1 VIVSGLKKFLISFV
15 IFAALCFFGLKWYV
29 NAEVDKELTRAVA
42 DTPGLALSYADL
54 SVDITAHTV
63 TLKGVDALFP
73 SGQHVQADSVSISA
87 FDRDNPIPHYATISA
102 KGLTIPVTLQN
113 FGEWA
118 GYVKG
123 LGIETLAGNGA
134 LDYAYDP
141 ETKILELK
149 NLSMDDPKLGA
160 LKLTGALDNVDL
172 TGFRPEQSF
181 ALGIRSAV
189 LTFDNREFMR
199 LVSQDW
205 ARRTGI
211 SEASTLNRIS
221 LELDGLAAYA
231 ETQANEPARAAM
243 LGLKTFLNDP
253 GTLTVSAN
261 PAESVPVLYF
271 FMGRDMFENLDLL
284 NVHVETGPADG
295 I

>member
-1 VIVSGLKKFLISFV
+1 MSGLKKFLFSFV
-15 IFAALCFFGLKWYV
+15 IFATICFFGLKWYV

-87 FDRDNPIPHYATISA
+87 FDRKNPIPHYATISA
-102 KGLTIPVTLQN
+102 RGLTIPVTPQN

-118 GYVKG
+118 GYIKG
-123 LGIETLAGNGA
+123 LGIETLFGDGA

-141 ETKILELK
+141 ETRILELK

-160 LKLTGALDNVDL
+160 LKLTGALDNLNL

-181 ALGIRSAV
+181 ALGIRNMV

-199 LVSQDW
+199 LLGADW
-205 ARRTGI
+205 ARRTGV
-211 SEASTLNRIS
+211 SESATLDRIGME
-221 LELDGLAAYA
+221 LEGLAAYA
-231 ETQANEPARAAM
+231 GAQANEPAREAM

-253 GTLTVSAN
+253 GSLTVSVN

-271 FMGRDMFENLDLL
+271 FMGRDLFENLDLL
-284 NVHVETGPADG
+284 NIHVDAVPAGG

>member
-1 VIVSGLKKFLISFV
+1 MSGLKKFLVSFV

-29 NAEVDKELTRAVA
+29 NTEVDKELTRAVA
-42 DTPGLALSYADL
+42 DIPGLALSYADL

-63 TLKGVDALFP
+63 TLERVDALFP
-73 SGQHVQADSVSISA
+73 SGQHVQADSVSIAA
-87 FDRDNPIPHYATISA
+87 FDRDNPIPHFATISA
-102 KGLTIPVTLQN
+102 KGLTIPATAQN

-118 GYVKG
+118 GYIEG
-123 LGIETLAGNGA
+123 LGIKTLAGNAG
-134 LDYAYDP
+134 LDYTYDP

-149 NLSMDDPKLGA
+149 ELSLDDPKLGA

-199 LVSQDW
+199 LVSADW
-205 ARRTGI
+205 AKKTGA
-211 SEASTLNRIS
+211 SEAATLSRIS

-231 ETQANEPARAAM
+231 ETQANESARAAM

-253 GTLTVSAN
+253 GSLTVSAN

-271 FMGRDMFENLDLL
+271 FMGRDLFENLDLL
-284 NVHVETGPADG
+284 NVHVETVPADG

>member
-1 VIVSGLKKFLISFV
+1 MSGLKKFLLSFV

-29 NAEVDKELTRAVA
+29 NTEVDKELTRAVA

-54 SVDITAHTV
+54 SVDIIAHTV

-73 SGQHVQADSVSISA
+73 SGQHVQADSVSIAA
-87 FDRDNPIPHYATISA
+87 FDRDNPIPHYAAISA
-102 KGLTIPVTLQN
+102 KGLSIPVTPQN

-118 GYVKG
+118 GYIKG
-123 LGIETLAGNGA
+123 LGIETLFGDGT

-149 NLSMDDPKLGA
+149 DLSLDDPKLGSI
-160 LKLTGALDNVDL
+160 KLTGSLDNLNL
-172 TGFRPEQSF
+172 TGFSPEQSF
-181 ALGIRSAV
+181 ALGIRKAV

-199 LVSQDW
+199 LVGEDW
-205 ARRTGI
+205 ARKTGV
-211 SEASTLNRIS
+211 SESVTLDRIS
-221 LELDGLAAYA
+221 AELDGLAAYA

-243 LGLKTFLNDP
+243 LGLKTFLSDP
-253 GTLTVSAN
+253 GSLTVSAN

-271 FMGRDMFENLDLL
+271 FMGRDLFENLDLL
-284 NVHVETGPADG
+284 NIHVDTVPTNG

>member
-1 VIVSGLKKFLISFV
+1 VSGLKKFLISFV

-29 NAEVDKELTRAVA
+29 NAEVDKELTRTVA
-42 DTPGLALSYADL
+42 NTPGLALSYADL

-87 FDRDNPIPHYATISA
+87 FDRDNPIPNYAAISA
-102 KGLTIPVTLQN
+102 RGLTIPVTVQN

-123 LGIETLAGNGA
+123 LGIETLVGDGV
-134 LDYAYDP
+134 LDYTYDP
-141 ETKILELK
+141 ETKILEL
-149 NLSMDDPKLGA
+149 NELSMDDPKLGT
-160 LKLTGALDNVDL
+160 LKLTGSLDNL
-172 TGFRPEQSF
+172 NLIGFRPEQSF
-181 ALGIRSAV
+181 AMGIRKAV

-199 LVSQDW
+199 LVSEDW
-205 ARRTGI
+205 ASKTGA
-211 SEASTLNRIS
+211 SEATTLNRIS
-221 LELDGLAAYA
+221 MELEGLAAYA
-231 ETQANEPARAAM
+231 ETQGNEPARTAM

-253 GTLTVSAN
+253 GSLTVSAN

-271 FMGRDMFENLDLL
+271 FMGRDVFENLDLL
-284 NVHVETGPADG
+284 SIHVETTPAEG

>member
-1 VIVSGLKKFLISFV
+1 MSGLKKFLLSFV

-29 NAEVDKELTRAVA
+29 NTEVDKELTRAVA

-73 SGQHVQADSVSISA
+73 SGQHIQADSVSIAA
-87 FDRDNPIPHYATISA
+87 FDRDNPIPHYATITA
-102 KGLTIPVTLQN
+102 HGLTIPVTPQN

-118 GYVKG
+118 GYIKG
-123 LGIETLAGNGA
+123 LGIETLFGDGT

-149 NLSMDDPKLGA
+149 GLSLDDPKLGA
-160 LKLTGALDNVDL
+160 LKLTGSLDNLNL
-172 TGFRPEQSF
+172 TGFSPEQSF
-181 ALGIRSAV
+181 ALGIRKAV

-199 LVSQDW
+199 LVGEDW
-205 ARRTGI
+205 ARKTGA
-211 SEASTLNRIS
+211 SETVTLNRIS
-221 LELDGLAAYA
+221 AELDGLAAYA

-253 GTLTVSAN
+253 GSLTVSAN

-271 FMGRDMFENLDLL
+271 FMGRDLFENLDLL
-284 NVHVETGPADG
+284 NIHVDTVPVNG

>member
-1 VIVSGLKKFLISFV
+1 MSGLKKFLLSFV
-15 IFAALCFFGLKWYV
+15 IFATICFFGLKWYV

-63 TLKGVDALFP
+63 TLKRVDALFP

-87 FDRDNPIPHYATISA
+87 FDRKNPIPHYATISA
-102 KGLTIPVTLQN
+102 KGLTIPVTPQN

-118 GYVKG
+118 GYIKG
-123 LGIETLAGNGA
+123 LGIETLFGDGV

-149 NLSMDDPKLGA
+149 DLSMDDPKLGA
-160 LKLTGALDNVDL
+160 LKLTGSLDNLNL

-181 ALGIRSAV
+181 ALGIRKAV
-189 LTFDNREFMR
+189 LTFDNRELMR
-199 LVSQDW
+199 LLGADW
-205 ARRTGI
+205 AKRTGA
-211 SEASTLNRIS
+211 SESVTLDRIGT
-221 LELDGLAAYA
+221 ELDGLAAYA
-231 ETQANEPARAAM
+231 ETQANEPAREAM

-271 FMGRDMFENLDLL
+271 FMGRDLFENLDLL
-284 NVHVETGPADG
+284 NIHVDTDPADG